1 MDNSTSPH
9 TRWRRFT
16 LWLAGA
22 VAVAGIV
29 LAVMALTPDKADAAG
44 TAPTAAAPAPVQ
56 VAVTAASARDG
67 GTVDA
72 IRRRGTLRCGVGAV
86 SEYAWRDDTGRMR
99 GFRADFC
106 RALAAVVLD
115 SPDAVEF
122 VSLIASTRFKKLQD
136 GSVDVLVAGVTWT
149 MTREADVGLA
159 FTTPILYDGQG
170 FIARRGSGME
180 RLDDVTTPARV
191 CVIADTTTERNLK
204 AYIRE
209 TGLPLTVESRHTQD
223 GTWSAFLSRSC
234 DLITGDRLSLMLARA
249 VRTPDAD
256 DYLIL
261 PDMISREPLTPAVR
275 GDDPRWESI
284 VRFTIHALLLA
295 EHVGVDQARAAA
307 DDAQAETPEARR
319 LLGLDRGAGAAV
331 GLDDAWARRAI
342 ATAGHYGELF
352 ERTLG
357 NGSRFGLPRG
367 LNALWTDGGLHYPLP
382 LW

>member
-1 MDNSTSPH
+1 MDSSTSPH
-9 TRWRRFT
+9 TRWRRFAF
-16 LWLAGA
+16 WLAGA
-22 VAVAGIV
+22 FAVAGIV
-29 LAVMALTPDKADAAG
+29 LAVMALTPEKADAAHA
-44 TAPTAAAPAPVQ
+44 TPTAAAPAPALAAT
-56 VAVTAASARDG
+56 AVRDG

-72 IRRRGTLRCGVGAV
+72 IRRRGTLRCAVGAV
-86 SEYAWRDDTGRMR
+86 SEYAWRDDTGRMQ
-99 GFRADFC
+99 GFRVDFC
-106 RALAAVVLD
+106 RALAAVILD

-122 VSLIASTRFKKLQD
+122 VPLIASTRFAKLLD
-136 GSVDVLVAGVTWT
+136 GSVDILVAGVTWT

-170 FIARRGSGME
+170 FIARRASGIE
-180 RLDDVTTPARV
+180 RLADVTAPARV
-191 CVIADTTTERNLK
+191 CVIADTTTEQNLN
-204 AYIRE
+204 AYIRD
-209 TGLPLTVESRHTQD
+209 TGLPLTVENRHTQD

-234 DLITGDRLSLMLARA
+234 DLVTGDRLSLMLART

-256 DYLIL
+256 DYLVL

-307 DDAQAETPEARR
+307 DDVQAETPEARR

-342 ATAGHYGELF
+342 AAAGHYGELF

-357 NGSRFGLPRG
+357 SGSRFGLPRG